1 MQNNII
7 DCYFAAV
14 VLIELAGELV
24 AAAAVLAELVGFV
37 VLEHQL
43 VVVHS
48 AIAAQLAELVV
59 EPAEAVADQHWI
71 ELAVQPV
78 EPAVLVVQ
86 LVEVVAVGFVVPLDI
101 TSN

>member
-1 MQNNII
+1 MHNNII

-14 VLIELAGELV
+14 VLIELADEPV
-24 AAAAVLAELVGFV
+24 AAAVVLAELVDPV
-37 VLEHQL
+37 VQRHQL
-43 VVVHS
+43 VVVHF
-48 AIAAQLAELVV
+48 AIAALLAVLAV

-78 EPAVLVVQ
+78 EPAVLVVL
-86 LVEVVAVGFVVPLDI
+86 LVAVVAGFVVPLET